1 MSKLEKKILKKV
13 YSFETKQTLSQLIL
27 RLLLMVSLTTI
38 AILFVTIVMDELR
51 EQQTLDM
58 LEIFNENYVII
69 KENIMEVLTTF
80 FQELPMIETL
90 FIALIVFIF
99 LVLFLKFI
107 LNFTKIKNKIQAII
121 KYWFAS

>member
-1 MSKLEKKILKKV
+1 MKKLEKKILNKV
-13 YSFETKQTLSQLIL
+13 YSFETKQTLSQLFL
-27 RLLLMVSLTTI
+27 RLLVMASLTM
-38 AILFVTIVMDELR
+38 AGILFVTIVADELR

-69 KENIMEVLTTF
+69 RENIMEVTATF

-90 FIALIVFIF
+90 FTVVIIVIF

-107 LNFTKIKNKIQAII
+107 LNFAKIKNKIQSII
-121 KYWFAS
+121 KYWFSN